1 MRESTKKI
9 LEEIEDEEAPPDIG
23 DLDDE
28 NESLTS
34 NELVFLANM
43 IDLLAKRGAFHPSEF
58 IDIGLVYNKI
68 KYLQQQKP
76 CKNC

>member
-9 LEEIEDEEAPPDIG
+9 LEEIEDEELPPDIG

-34 NELVFLANM
+34 DELIFLSNM
-43 IDLLAKRGAFHPSEF
+43 IDQIAKRGAFHPTEF
-58 IDIGLVYNKI
+58 VDIGLVYNKI
-68 KYLQQQKP
+68 KYLQQQKS

>member
-1 MRESTKKI
+1 MSHNKKK
-9 LEEIEDEEAPPDIG
+9 EIEDEEAPPDTG

-34 NELVFLANM
+34 EELMFLSSM
-43 IDLLAKRGAFHPSEF
+43 IDQIAKRGAFHPTEF
-58 IDIGLVYNKI
+58 VDVGLVYGKI

>member
-1 MRESTKKI
+1 MSHNKKK
-9 LEEIEDEEAPPDIG
+9 EIEDEEAPPDIG

-34 NELVFLANM
+34 EELMFLSSM
-43 IDLLAKRGAFHPSEF
+43 IDQIAKRGAFHPTEF
-58 IDIGLVYNKI
+58 VDIGLVYGKI